1 MKDDALSRLRAL
13 RKQLQQP
20 ARTRPAVAVSTPPS
34 DRELFRREVKD
45 VTPLPHQQQ
54 RQYLR
59 PGQPNPLPLQHMRDE
74 QQVLI
79 DAMSD
84 WNPWEHG
91 LDSGAEIVF
100 LRDGVKLGVLQK
112 LRRGHWVIQAELD
125 LHGCNVDQARHA
137 VAQFMLDCRK
147 QHIRCIRIIHGKGW
161 GSKNR
166 ESVLRGKVP
175 GWLLQRD
182 EVLAFCQAPNVD
194 GGSGALFVL
203 LRGDRPAP
211 THKR

>member
-1 MKDDALSRLRAL
+1 MKDEALTRLRAL

-20 ARTRPAVAVSTPPS
+20 ARTRPAVVASAPPS

-45 VTPLPHQQQ
+45 VIPLARPAP
-54 RQYLR
+54 RLYLR
-59 PGQPNPLPLQHMRDE
+59 PDQPRPEPLQHLRDE
-74 QQVLI
+74 RQVLI

-84 WNPWEHG
+84 WNPWDDGPE
-91 LDSGAEIVF
+91 SGTEIVF
-100 LRDGVKLGVLQK
+100 LRDGVQQDALKK
-112 LRRGHWVIQAELD
+112 LRKGHWVIQAELD
-125 LHGCNVDQARHA
+125 LHGCNVDQARYA
-137 VAQFMLDCRK
+137 VAEFLLDCRK
-147 QHIRCIRIIHGKGW
+147 RHIRCIRIIHGKGL

-182 EVLAFCQAPNVD
+182 EVLAFCQAPNPD

-203 LRGDRPAP
+203 LRGSRPVP
-211 THKR
+211 ISHK

>member
-20 ARTRPAVAVSTPPS
+20 ERPSRPAVALPPPPS
-34 DRELFRREVKD
+34 DRELFLREMRNVRPLANQNRAPRL
-45 VTPLPHQQQ
+45 TPKPPPFPFQH
-54 RQYLR
+54 
-59 PGQPNPLPLQHMRDE
+59 LQDE

-79 DAMSD
+79 DSMSD

-91 LDSGAEIVF
+91 PETGTEIVF
-100 LRDGVKLGVLQK
+100 LRDGVRRDALKK
-112 LRRGHWVIQAELD
+112 LRTGFWVIQGELD
-125 LHGCNVDQARHA
+125 LHGCNVDQARLA
-137 VAQFMLDCRK
+137 VAQFLIDCRK
-147 QHIRCIRIIHGKGW
+147 QHVRCIRIIHGKGL

-166 ESVLRGKVP
+166 ESVLKGKVP
-175 GWLLQRD
+175 GWLMQRD

-203 LRGDRPAP
+203 LRGGKPPQVQR
-211 THKR
+211 